1 MYINKRQK
9 RRVKVGADTAI
20 FEASMSKH
28 SVVIIG
34 NGMVGHRFI
43 EELID
48 KDQSRQFAITVFCEE
63 PRVAYD
69 RVHLSAYFSH
79 HTAEELSLVRE
90 GYYEKHQVKLL
101 LGERAITIN
110 RDEKLIHSNTGRAVH
125 YDTLIFATGSYPW
138 IPPIKGAEGS
148 DCYVYR
154 TIEDLNA
161 IEACSRRSKRG
172 AVIGGGLLGLEAA
185 GALKNL
191 GVETH
196 VIEFAPVLMAEQLDP
211 QGGEQLRRKIEQMG
225 VRVHTGKNT
234 QQIVHH
240 AQGGKT
246 LEFADGSALDVDF
259 IVFSTGIRPQDKLA
273 KQCGLQLGA
282 RGGIAIDDHCQTSDA
297 HIFAIG
303 ECAAWQNR
311 IYGLV
316 APGYKMAQ
324 VASDRLVGRD
334 NAFAGA
340 DMSAKLK
347 LLGVDVG
354 GIGDAHGRT
363 PGARSFVW
371 LDEQKN
377 IYKRLIVSED
387 NRTLLGAVLV
397 GDTSDYGNL
406 LQLALNNIALPE
418 NPALLI
424 LPAGSGEKPVMG
436 ADALPDSAQICSCFD
451 VSKGDIVKAVQ
462 GGCHTVA
469 ALKTE
474 TRAGTGCGGCIPL
487 ITQVLNAELSRQ
499 GIEVDNHLCAHF
511 PYSRQELYHLIRVEE
526 IKSFDALLAKY
537 GQGYGCE
544 VCKPTVG
551 SLLASCWNEYV
562 LKPQLAPLQDSN
574 DLFLGNIQKD
584 GTYSV
589 IPRSAGGE
597 ITPEGLM
604 AIGAVARQYN
614 LYTKIT
620 GSQRIGLF
628 GAQRDDLPAIWT
640 QLIDAGF
647 ETGQAYAK
655 ALRMAKTCVGSVW
668 CRFGVGDSLGFG
680 IELENRYKGIRTPHK
695 MKFGVSGCTRE
706 CAEAQGKDVGV
717 IATEKGWNLY
727 VCGNGGMKPR
737 HADLLA
743 ADLDRDTLLHYL
755 DRFMMFY
762 IRTGDRLQR
771 TSLWLESM
779 DGGIDYLRSVI
790 VDNKLGLNTQLET
803 ELARL
808 RAAVECEWTATV
820 QDPQQQR
827 HFSTFINSDRRDPL
841 VQHINQ
847 RDQHRPAQPAERIA
861 VTLIE
866 EIDA

>member
-1 MYINKRQK
+1 
-9 RRVKVGADTAI
+9 
-20 FEASMSKH
+20 MSKH
-28 SVVIIG
+28 NVVVIG

-48 KDQSRQFAITVFCEE
+48 KADPGQFALTVFCEE

-90 GYYEKHQVKLL
+90 GYYEKHQVNLL

-110 RDEKLIHSNTGRAVH
+110 REEKLIHSNTGRAVR

-138 IPPIKGAEGS
+138 IPPIKGAEGA
-148 DCYVYR
+148 DCFVYR

-161 IEACSRRSKRG
+161 IEACARRSKRG

-196 VIEFAPVLMAEQLDP
+196 VIEFAPVLMAEQLDV
-211 QGGEQLRRKIEQMG
+211 QGGEQLRRKIEEMG
-225 VRVHTGKNT
+225 VQVHTSKNT
-234 QQIVHH
+234 RQIVHH
-240 AQGGKT
+240 AAGGKT
-246 LEFADGSALDVDF
+246 LAFADDSALDVDF

-273 KQCGLQLGA
+273 KQCGLALGQ
-282 RGGIAIDDHCQTSDA
+282 RGGIAVDDRCRTSDPA
-297 HIFAIG
+297 IYAIG
-303 ECAAWQNR
+303 ECAAWQDR
-311 IYGLV
+311 VFGLV

-324 VASDRLVGRD
+324 VASDVLTGRD
-334 NAFAGA
+334 STFQGA

-363 PGARSFVW
+363 PGARSYVW
-371 LDEQKN
+371 LDESRS
-377 IYKRLIVSED
+377 IYKRLIVSKD
-387 NRTLLGAVLV
+387 NKTLLGAVLV
-397 GDTSDYGNL
+397 GDTRDYGNL
-406 LQLALNNIALPE
+406 LQLVLNAIPLPE
-418 NPALLI
+418 NPEGLI
-424 LPAGSGEKPVMG
+424 LPAGSGEKPVIG
-436 ADALPDSAQICSCFD
+436 VDSLPDSAQICSCFD
-451 VSKGDIVKAVQ
+451 VSKGDIIKAVQ

-469 ALKTE
+469 ALKSE
-474 TRAGTGCGGCIPL
+474 TRAGTGCGGCLPL
-487 ITQVLNAELSRQ
+487 VTQVLNAELSRQ
-499 GIEVDNHLCAHF
+499 GIEVNNHLCAHF

-526 IKSFDALLAKY
+526 IKTFDALLAKY
-537 GQGYGCE
+537 GTGYGCE
-544 VCKPTVG
+544 VCKPTVA
-551 SLLASCWNEYV
+551 SLLASCWNDFV
-562 LKPQLAPLQDSN
+562 LAPQHTPLQDSN

-589 IPRSAGGE
+589 IPRSPGGE
-597 ITPEGLM
+597 ITPQGLKV
-604 AIGAVARQYN
+604 IGEIAERYN

-628 GAQRDDLPAIWT
+628 GAQKDDLPAIWS
-640 QLIDAGF
+640 QLIAAGF

-655 ALRMAKTCVGSVW
+655 ALRMAKTCVGSAW
-668 CRFGVGDSLGFG
+668 CRYGVGDSLGFG
-680 IELENRYKGIRTPHK
+680 IALENRYKGIRTPHK

-706 CAEAQGKDVGV
+706 CAEAQGKDVGI

-743 ADLDRDTLLHYL
+743 ADLDSDTLIAYL

-779 DGGIDYLRSVI
+779 EGGIGYLRSVI
-790 VDNKLGLNTQLET
+790 VDDKLGINSKLEA
-803 ELARL
+803 ELSEL
-808 RAAVECEWTATV
+808 RAQARCEWKEAV
-820 QDPQQQR
+820 DDPAQQAR
-827 HFSTFINSDRRDPL
+827 FAHFINAPLRDPN
-841 VQHINQ
+841 VQMVAE
-847 RDQHRPAQPAERIA
+847 RSQHRPARPEERIA

-866 EIDA
+866 ESEV